1 MVSQNG
7 ARRRHAPRAALLT
20 ALLPALW
27 QGFAPIALS
36 QPAVEPVSLDE
47 VLIQAT
53 RTRIAA
59 FDYPGSV
66 SSVSMDAL
74 QTIGATHSSEAL
86 NRVPGAFLQR
96 GSGQEVLVALRSPV
110 LTGPGACGA
119 FLLMEDGLPLRPV
132 GSCNVNEL
140 FEVNLE
146 QAASVEVLRGPGLGP
161 QGANALHGLVN
172 VRSVALDTPWRAG
185 LELGQNDYTR
195 LKLQG
200 STVLGG
206 GRLAFAGHTTHDGG
220 WRTDTGI
227 DEQKLNLKWGARL
240 GDGQLTLSLAGTT
253 LDQDTGGFINGLDSY
268 RDPAL
273 ARANANPEAF
283 RQASALRLLARWEAE
298 APTGW
303 QATVFARA
311 SRMRFLQHFLL
322 GKPLERNGQQG
333 AGFTLSRG
341 LDFGGSR
348 WRLGLDAEQAD
359 SYLIEAQ
366 SGPTLEGSAA
376 ARGIRPAGRHYD
388 YQVRMHALAPWLTVE
403 RELGPHWTLLGSVR
417 MDRTTYRYDNQMS
430 DGNTAENGTV
440 CGFGGCLYAR
450 PADRRDRFSEVAPR
464 LGLTWHPSA
473 ALALW
478 TSLARGFRPPEA
490 TELYR
495 LQKQQRVADLQP
507 ETARSLEVGARGR
520 NAQFHWSVAA
530 FSMEKQ
536 QVILRDANA
545 FNVSDGRT
553 RHRGVEMEAHWQ
565 PITWLA
571 LSGEATLARHTY
583 RFDRAVEQGERIIA
597 GNDVD
602 TAPRRLHTLRAT
614 LEPLPH
620 TRMEL
625 EWVAVGP
632 YYADAANTARYPGH
646 DLLNLRAMW
655 TPTPTWSFA
664 LRVTNLTDRAYADR
678 ADLSFGNWRYFPGRG
693 RAAFLE
699 LAWQP

>member
-119 FLLMEDGLPLRPV
+119 ILLMEDGLPLRPV

-253 LDQDTGGFINGLDSY
+253 LDQDTGGFINGLATPPS
-268 RDPAL
+268 PGPMPTL
-273 ARANANPEAF
+273 KLSG
-283 RQASALRLLARWEAE
+283 RQAPCACSHAGKQRPPRAGRPPSLHAPRVCVFCSTSCLASPSSA
-298 APTGW
+298 T
-303 QATVFARA
+303 A
-311 SRMRFLQHFLL
+311 SR
-322 GKPLERNGQQG
+322 
-333 AGFTLSRG
+333 A
-341 LDFGGSR
+341 
-348 WRLGLDAEQAD
+348 QA
-359 SYLIEAQ
+359 S
-366 SGPTLEGSAA
+366 
-376 ARGIRPAGRHYD
+376 
-388 YQVRMHALAPWLTVE
+388 
-403 RELGPHWTLLGSVR
+403 
-417 MDRTTYRYDNQMS
+417 
-430 DGNTAENGTV
+430 
-440 CGFGGCLYAR
+440 
-450 PADRRDRFSEVAPR
+450 
-464 LGLTWHPSA
+464 PSA
-473 ALALW
+473 GVWISGVAVGGLASMPNRQTVISSRRKAAPLW
-478 TSLARGFRPPEA
+478 KGR
-490 TELYR
+490 
-495 LQKQQRVADLQP
+495 QQRVASVP
-507 ETARSLEVGARGR
+507 PVGTMTTRSACTR
-520 NAQFHWSVAA
+520 
-530 FSMEKQ
+530 
-536 QVILRDANA
+536 LRH
-545 FNVSDGRT
+545 G
-553 RHRGVEMEAHWQ
+553 
-565 PITWLA
+565 
-571 LSGEATLARHTY
+571 
-583 RFDRAVEQGERIIA
+583 
-597 GNDVD
+597 
-602 TAPRRLHTLRAT
+602 
-614 LEPLPH
+614 
-620 TRMEL
+620 
-625 EWVAVGP
+625 
-632 YYADAANTARYPGH
+632 
-646 DLLNLRAMW
+646 
-655 TPTPTWSFA
+655 
-664 LRVTNLTDRAYADR
+664 
-678 ADLSFGNWRYFPGRG
+678 
-693 RAAFLE
+693 
-699 LAWQP
+699 